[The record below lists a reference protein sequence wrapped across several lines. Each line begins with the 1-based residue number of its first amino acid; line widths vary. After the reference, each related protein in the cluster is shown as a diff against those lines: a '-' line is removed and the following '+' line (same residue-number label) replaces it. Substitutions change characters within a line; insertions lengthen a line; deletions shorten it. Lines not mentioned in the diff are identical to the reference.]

1 MERTYEPT
9 PAPAPSPDIR
19 QFLATQLNPP
29 QMDAV
34 THGDGPLLI
43 LAGAGSGK
51 TRVIAY
57 RIAYII
63 RERQIP
69 PWQILAVTFTNKAA
83 RELTH
88 RVTELTG
95 EDQARQVRMG
105 TFHGLC
111 ARFLRSDIELLGR
124 RYDRNFTIYDT
135 DDQLRVLKRQFAE
148 AGLNPKL
155 VSPNAVVGAIGRL
168 KDRLVSPA
176 QAASASESHNPF
188 ETAVA
193 TLYRR
198 YQDALEAAN
207 AVDFGD
213 LINLMLQLLEN
224 FPDVRQRYANRYRH
238 VLVDEYQDVN
248 EAQYRLVKAIAGDHR
263 NLTVVGDD
271 SQAIYGWRGA
281 DVRYI
286 LQFEQDFSECTTVRL
301 EQNYR
306 STQTILV
313 AAQAIEAGLTKR
325 HAKELWTAN
334 RKGDPITGVVA
345 GNETDE
351 AQFVIREIDRLIGT
365 GIAYRQIA
373 ILYRTNAQSRVLE
386 EQLVRRRLPFQ
397 MVGGTRFYDRREIKE
412 VIAYL
417 HLLINPYDT
426 DAFRRA
432 GATRK
437 GLGDTTID
445 KFVAWA
451 AETSRPVVDGLI
463 SLLRAEASERPA
475 PLITHTESPDP
486 DEQPW
491 AQRNVSEPGAMGRG
505 ERSVSGSGAMGWG
518 ERSVSQSG
526 AMGWGSGPLPWN
538 RRAHELLLAYAR
550 DLDAM
555 ITGLRTLSLPDL
567 LDLLLKR
574 TGFREY
580 LLEHRDDNG
589 EERWE
594 NVQELKSVVTEYGAS
609 GADEGLRL
617 FLENAALVS
626 DADTIRAGPRDDVVT
641 LMTLHTAKG
650 LEFPAVFIVGMEEGI
665 FPHSRALEEGNIDE
679 ERRLCY
685 VGITRAMQA
694 LYLVGCRSR
703 SFRGMFVENDPSR
716 FLGELPG
723 ELVRWVD
730 GNGFRLDA
738 ARVMAMQSGAW
749 PGHGTSRAA
758 GSWGGG
764 SATGSPSN
772 LPNRPVDP
780 NRSLPTG
787 APTPI
792 RPWSGQATRVG
803 GPPATRQASPG
814 LSGPGTPS
822 NRPFNGP
829 TPTPLRPGLENIPG
843 LRRASDLAPGIR
855 QGQTPP
861 APPAPPSPTYG
872 LDERVR
878 HPSFG
883 DGTVIQIEPGRGTE
897 VMIQVK
903 FDTVGVKKLSTGL
916 APLTRIP

>member
-155 VSPNAVVGAIGRL
+155 VSPNAVLGAIGRL

-486 DEQPW
+486 DEQPG
-491 AQRNVSEPGAMGRG
+491 AQRSVSEP
-505 ERSVSGSGAMGWG
+505 
-518 ERSVSQSG
+518 G

>member
-155 VSPNAVVGAIGRL
+155 VSPNAVLGAIGRL

-386 EQLVRRRLPFQ
+386 EHLVRRRLPFQ

-475 PLITHTESPDP
+475 PLITQAESPDP
-486 DEQPW
+486 DEK
-491 AQRNVSEPGAMGRG
+491 PGA
-505 ERSVSGSGAMGWG
+505 ERSASESGAMGHVKSRG
-518 ERSVSQSG
+518 DG
-526 AMGWGSGPLPWN
+526 AVGWVSGPLPWN

-550 DLDAM
+550 DLDAL

-772 LPNRPVDP
+772 LPSRPVDP

-814 LSGPGTPS
+814 LSGPGTRS

>member
-155 VSPNAVVGAIGRL
+155 VSPNAVLGAIGRL

-386 EQLVRRRLPFQ
+386 EHLVRRRLPFQ

-463 SLLRAEASERPA
+463 SLLRAEALDRPA
-475 PLITHTESPDP
+475 PLITQAESPDP
-486 DEQPW
+486 DEK
-491 AQRNVSEPGAMGRG
+491 PGA
-505 ERSVSGSGAMGWG
+505 ERSASESGAMGHVKSRG
-518 ERSVSQSG
+518 DG
-526 AMGWGSGPLPWN
+526 AVGWVSGPLPWN

-550 DLDAM
+550 DLDAL

-772 LPNRPVDP
+772 LPSRPVDP
-780 NRSLPTG
+780 NHSLSPG

-814 LSGPGTPS
+814 LSGPGTRS

-855 QGQTPP
+855 QGQTPPAPP

>member
-155 VSPNAVVGAIGRL
+155 VSPNAVLGAIGRL

-486 DEQPW
+486 DEQPG
-491 AQRNVSEPGAMGRG
+491 AQRSVSEP
-505 ERSVSGSGAMGWG
+505 
-518 ERSVSQSG
+518 G

-903 FDTVGVKKLSTGL
+903 FDTIGVKKLSTGL

>member
-155 VSPNAVVGAIGRL
+155 VSPNAVLGAIGRL

-486 DEQPW
+486 DEQPG
-491 AQRNVSEPGAMGRG
+491 AQRSVSEP
-505 ERSVSGSGAMGWG
+505 
-518 ERSVSQSG
+518 G

-550 DLDAM
+550 DLDAL

-772 LPNRPVDP
+772 LPSRPVDP

>member
-9 PAPAPSPDIR
+9 PAPAQSPDIR

-155 VSPNAVVGAIGRL
+155 VSPNAVLGAIGRL

-451 AETSRPVVDGLI
+451 AETSRPVVDELI
-463 SLLRAEASERPA
+463 SLLRTEASERPA
-475 PLITHTESPDP
+475 PLITHTESPHP
-486 DEQPW
+486 DEQPG
-491 AQRNVSEPGAMGRG
+491 AQQNVSEPGAMGWA
-505 ERSVSGSGAMGWG
+505 ERSVSESAAMGWG

-550 DLDAM
+550 DLDAL

-883 DGTVIQIEPGRGTE
+883 DGTVIQIESGRGTE

>member
-9 PAPAPSPDIR
+9 TAPAQSPDIR

-155 VSPNAVVGAIGRL
+155 VSPNAVLGAIGRL

-176 QAASASESHNPF
+176 QAANASESHNPF

-463 SLLRAEASERPA
+463 SLLRAEATERPA

-486 DEQPW
+486 AEQPG
-491 AQRNVSEPGAMGRG
+491 AQ
-505 ERSVSGSGAMGWG
+505 RSVSESGAMGWG
-518 ERSVSQSG
+518 GRSVSESG

-550 DLDAM
+550 DLDAL

-803 GPPATRQASPG
+803 GPPATRQSSPG

-822 NRPFNGP
+822 IRPFNG
-829 TPTPLRPGLENIPG
+829 PTPLRPGLENIPG

-861 APPAPPSPTYG
+861 APPTPPSPTYG

>member
-9 PAPAPSPDIR
+9 PAPAQSPDIR

-155 VSPNAVVGAIGRL
+155 VSPNAVLGAIGRL

-176 QAASASESHNPF
+176 QAAGASESHNPF

-281 DVRYI
+281 DVRFI

-486 DEQPW
+486 DEQPRV
-491 AQRNVSEPGAMGRG
+491 QRNVSE
-505 ERSVSGSGAMGWG
+505 SGAMGWA
-518 ERSVSQSG
+518 ERSVSESG

-550 DLDAM
+550 DLDAL

-772 LPNRPVDP
+772 LPSRPVDP

-829 TPTPLRPGLENIPG
+829 TPTSLRPGLENIPG

>member
-155 VSPNAVVGAIGRL
+155 VSPNAVLGAIGRL

-475 PLITHTESPDP
+475 PLITHTERPDP
-486 DEQPW
+486 DEQPG
-491 AQRNVSEPGAMGRG
+491 AQQ
-505 ERSVSGSGAMGWG
+505 SVSG
-518 ERSVSQSG
+518 SG

-903 FDTVGVKKLSTGL
+903 FDTIGVKKLSTGL

>member
-9 PAPAPSPDIR
+9 PMPAPSTDIR

-111 ARFLRSDIELLGR
+111 ARFLRAEIELLGR

-155 VSPNAVVGAIGRL
+155 VSPNAVLGAIGRL

-176 QAASASESHNPF
+176 QAASASEAHNPF

-224 FPDVRQRYANRYRH
+224 FPDVGQRYANRYRH

-286 LQFEQDFSECTTVRL
+286 LQFEQDFAECTTVRL

-351 AQFVIREIDRLIGT
+351 AQFVIREIDRLVGT

-417 HLLINPYDT
+417 HLLVNPYDA

-445 KFVAWA
+445 KFVAWVA
-451 AETSRPVVDGLI
+451 KTSMPVVDGLI
-463 SLLRAEASERPA
+463 SLLRAEVTERPA
-475 PLITHTESPDP
+475 PLITGAVEPDLY
-486 DEQPW
+486 
-491 AQRNVSEPGAMGRG
+491 
-505 ERSVSGSGAMGWG
+505 ERSGVL
-518 ERSVSQSG
+518 
-526 AMGWGSGPLPWN
+526 GPLPWN

-550 DLDAM
+550 DLNAL

-567 LDLLLKR
+567 LDLLLTR

-685 VGITRAMQA
+685 VGITRAMQS

-703 SFRGMFVENDPSR
+703 SFRGLFVENDPSR

-749 PGHGTSRAA
+749 PGHGASRAA

-764 SATGSPSN
+764 TATGSPSN
-772 LPNRPVDP
+772 GSLRPVDP
-780 NRSLPTG
+780 HRPPPPG

-803 GPPATRQASPG
+803 GPSASRQPSSGP
-814 LSGPGTPS
+814 SGPGIP
-822 NRPFNGP
+822 NIQEFNGP
-829 TPTPLRPGLENIPG
+829 APTPLRTGLENIPG
-843 LRRASDLAPGIR
+843 LRRASDLTPGIR
-855 QGQTPP
+855 QAQTPP

-883 DGTVIQIEPGRGTE
+883 DGTVIQIDPGRGTE

>member
-95 EDQARQVRMG
+95 EEQARQVRMG

-475 PLITHTESPDP
+475 PLITHTERPDP
-486 DEQPW
+486 DEQPG
-491 AQRNVSEPGAMGRG
+491 AQQ
-505 ERSVSGSGAMGWG
+505 SVSG
-518 ERSVSQSG
+518 SG

-650 LEFPAVFIVGMEEGI
+650 LEFPAVFIVGREEGI

>member
-9 PAPAPSPDIR
+9 PTPAPSPDIR
-19 QFLATQLNPP
+19 QFLATRLNPP
-29 QMDAV
+29 QLNAV

-57 RIAYII
+57 RVAYII

-111 ARFLRSDIELLGR
+111 ARFLRSEIELLAR

-135 DDQLRVLKRQFAE
+135 DDQLRVLKRQFAD

-155 VSPNAVVGAIGRL
+155 VSPNAVLGAIGRL
-168 KDRLVSPA
+168 KDRMVSPA
-176 QAASASESHNPF
+176 QAASASDAHNLF

-198 YQDALEAAN
+198 YQDALEASN

-224 FPDVRQRYANRYRH
+224 FQDVRQRFANRYRH

-248 EAQYRLVKAIAGDHR
+248 EAQYRLVKAIAGEHR

-286 LQFEQDFSECTTVRL
+286 LQFEQDFSECTTARL

-306 STQTILV
+306 STQTILG

-417 HLLINPYDT
+417 RLLINPYDT

-445 KFVAWA
+445 KFVAWT

-463 SLLRAEASERPA
+463 SLLRAEASERPD
-475 PLITHTESPDP
+475 PLITHTERPDP
-486 DEQPW
+486 GEQ
-491 AQRNVSEPGAMGRG
+491 VG
-505 ERSVSGSGAMGWG
+505 VI
-518 ERSVSQSG
+518 
-526 AMGWGSGPLPWN
+526 GPLPWN

-550 DLDAM
+550 DLDAL

-567 LDLLLKR
+567 LDLLIKR

-716 FLGELPG
+716 FLGEIPG

-749 PGHGTSRAA
+749 PGHSTSRGA

-764 SATGSPSN
+764 SANGSPSS
-772 LPNRPVDP
+772 LPNRPLASGRP
-780 NRSLPTG
+780 LPPG

-803 GPPATRQASPG
+803 GPPETRQASPG
-814 LSGPGTPS
+814 AYGPGNPGL
-822 NRPFNGP
+822 RPFNGP

-843 LRRASDLAPGIR
+843 LRRASDLTPGTR
-855 QGQTPP
+855 QTQPP
-861 APPAPPSPTYG
+861 VATPAPPSPTYC

-883 DGTVIQIEPGRGTE
+883 DGTVIQIEPGRGSE
-897 VMIQVK
+897 VVIQVK
-903 FDTVGVKKLSTGL
+903 FDTVGIKKLSTGF

>member
-95 EDQARQVRMG
+95 EEQARQVRMG

-155 VSPNAVVGAIGRL
+155 VSPNAVLGAIGRL

-475 PLITHTESPDP
+475 PLITHTESPHP
-486 DEQPW
+486 DEQPG
-491 AQRNVSEPGAMGRG
+491 AQQNVSEP
-505 ERSVSGSGAMGWG
+505 
-518 ERSVSQSG
+518 G

>member
-9 PAPAPSPDIR
+9 PAPAQSPDIR

-155 VSPNAVVGAIGRL
+155 VSPNAVLGAIGRL

-463 SLLRAEASERPA
+463 SLLRAEALDRPA
-475 PLITHTESPDP
+475 PLITQAESPDP
-486 DEQPW
+486 DEK
-491 AQRNVSEPGAMGRG
+491 PGA
-505 ERSVSGSGAMGWG
+505 ERSASESGAMGHVKSRG
-518 ERSVSQSG
+518 DG
-526 AMGWGSGPLPWN
+526 AVGWVSGPLPWN

-550 DLDAM
+550 DLDAL

-814 LSGPGTPS
+814 LSGPGTRS

-861 APPAPPSPTYG
+861 EPPAPPSPTYG

>member
-155 VSPNAVVGAIGRL
+155 VSPNAVLGAIGRL

-486 DEQPW
+486 DEQPG
-491 AQRNVSEPGAMGRG
+491 AQRSVSEP
-505 ERSVSGSGAMGWG
+505 
-518 ERSVSQSG
+518 G

-780 NRSLPTG
+780 DRSLPTG

>member
-9 PAPAPSPDIR
+9 PAPAQSPDIR

-155 VSPNAVVGAIGRL
+155 VSPNAVLGAIGRL

-463 SLLRAEASERPA
+463 SLLRAEALDRPA
-475 PLITHTESPDP
+475 PLITQAESPDP
-486 DEQPW
+486 DEK
-491 AQRNVSEPGAMGRG
+491 PGA
-505 ERSVSGSGAMGWG
+505 ERSASESGAMGHVKSRG
-518 ERSVSQSG
+518 DG
-526 AMGWGSGPLPWN
+526 AVGWVSGPLPWN

-550 DLDAM
+550 DLDAL

>member
-155 VSPNAVVGAIGRL
+155 VSPNAVLGAIGRL

-475 PLITHTESPDP
+475 PLITHTERPDP
-486 DEQPW
+486 DEQPG
-491 AQRNVSEPGAMGRG
+491 AQQ
-505 ERSVSGSGAMGWG
+505 SVSG
-518 ERSVSQSG
+518 SG

-550 DLDAM
+550 DLDAL

-772 LPNRPVDP
+772 LPSRPVDP

>member
-155 VSPNAVVGAIGRL
+155 VSPNAVLGAIGRL

-475 PLITHTESPDP
+475 PLITHTERPDP
-486 DEQPW
+486 DEQPG
-491 AQRNVSEPGAMGRG
+491 AQQ
-505 ERSVSGSGAMGWG
+505 SVSG
-518 ERSVSQSG
+518 SG

>member
-95 EDQARQVRMG
+95 EEQARQVRMG

-155 VSPNAVVGAIGRL
+155 VSPNAVLGAIGRL

-475 PLITHTESPDP
+475 PLITHTERPDP
-486 DEQPW
+486 DEQPG
-491 AQRNVSEPGAMGRG
+491 AQQ
-505 ERSVSGSGAMGWG
+505 SVSG
-518 ERSVSQSG
+518 SG

>member
-9 PAPAPSPDIR
+9 PAPAQSPDIR

-155 VSPNAVVGAIGRL
+155 VSPNAVLGAIGRL

-463 SLLRAEASERPA
+463 SLLRAEALDRPA
-475 PLITHTESPDP
+475 PLITQAESPDP
-486 DEQPW
+486 DEK
-491 AQRNVSEPGAMGRG
+491 PGA
-505 ERSVSGSGAMGWG
+505 ERSASESGAMGHVKSRG
-518 ERSVSQSG
+518 DG
-526 AMGWGSGPLPWN
+526 AVGWGSGPLPWN

-550 DLDAM
+550 DLDAL

-626 DADTIRAGPRDDVVT
+626 DADTIRAGPRNDVVT

-772 LPNRPVDP
+772 LPNRPVNPDL
-780 NRSLPTG
+780 SLPTG

-861 APPAPPSPTYG
+861 EPPAPPSPTYG

>member
-9 PAPAPSPDIR
+9 PAPAQSPDIR

-155 VSPNAVVGAIGRL
+155 VSPNAVLGAIGRL

-486 DEQPW
+486 DEQPG
-491 AQRNVSEPGAMGRG
+491 AQRSVSEPGAMGWA
-505 ERSVSGSGAMGWG
+505 ERSVSDSGAMGWG
-518 ERSVSQSG
+518 GRSVSESG

-550 DLDAM
+550 DLDAL

-772 LPNRPVDP
+772 LPSRPVDP

>member
-155 VSPNAVVGAIGRL
+155 VSPNAVLGAIGRL

-475 PLITHTESPDP
+475 PLITHTERPDP
-486 DEQPW
+486 DEQPG
-491 AQRNVSEPGAMGRG
+491 AQQ
-505 ERSVSGSGAMGWG
+505 SVSG
-518 ERSVSQSG
+518 SG

-550 DLDAM
+550 DLDAL

>member
-155 VSPNAVVGAIGRL
+155 VSPNAVLGAIGRL

-486 DEQPW
+486 DEQPG
-491 AQRNVSEPGAMGRG
+491 AQRSVSEP
-505 ERSVSGSGAMGWG
+505 
-518 ERSVSQSG
+518 G

-550 DLDAM
+550 DLDAL

-903 FDTVGVKKLSTGL
+903 FDTIGVKKLSTGL

>member
-155 VSPNAVVGAIGRL
+155 VSPNAVLGAIGRL

-486 DEQPW
+486 DEQPG
-491 AQRNVSEPGAMGRG
+491 AQRSVSEP
-505 ERSVSGSGAMGWG
+505 
-518 ERSVSQSG
+518 G

-829 TPTPLRPGLENIPG
+829 APTPLRPGLENIPG

>member
-95 EDQARQVRMG
+95 EEQARQVRMG

-155 VSPNAVVGAIGRL
+155 VSPNAVLGAIGRL

-224 FPDVRQRYANRYRH
+224 FPDVRQRYASRYRH

-475 PLITHTESPDP
+475 PLITHTERPDP
-486 DEQPW
+486 DEQPG
-491 AQRNVSEPGAMGRG
+491 AQQ
-505 ERSVSGSGAMGWG
+505 SVSG
-518 ERSVSQSG
+518 SG

-550 DLDAM
+550 DLDAL

-903 FDTVGVKKLSTGL
+903 FDTIGVKKLSTGL

>member
-155 VSPNAVVGAIGRL
+155 VSPNAVLGAIGRL

-486 DEQPW
+486 DEQPG
-491 AQRNVSEPGAMGRG
+491 AQRSVSEP
-505 ERSVSGSGAMGWG
+505 
-518 ERSVSQSG
+518 G

-772 LPNRPVDP
+772 LPNRPVDT

>member
-9 PAPAPSPDIR
+9 PAPAQSPDIR

-83 RELTH
+83 RELAH

-155 VSPNAVVGAIGRL
+155 VSPNAVLGAIGRL

-475 PLITHTESPDP
+475 PLITPTESPDP
-486 DEQPW
+486 DEQPG
-491 AQRNVSEPGAMGRG
+491 AQ
-505 ERSVSGSGAMGWG
+505 RSVSGSGAMGWG

-550 DLDAM
+550 DLDAL

-730 GNGFRLDA
+730 GNGFRVDA

-772 LPNRPVDP
+772 LPSRPVDP

-792 RPWSGQATRVG
+792 RQWSGQATRVG

-883 DGTVIQIEPGRGTE
+883 DGTVIQVEPGRGTE

>member
-155 VSPNAVVGAIGRL
+155 VSPNAVLGAIGRL

-486 DEQPW
+486 DEQPG
-491 AQRNVSEPGAMGRG
+491 AQRSVSEP
-505 ERSVSGSGAMGWG
+505 
-518 ERSVSQSG
+518 G

-550 DLDAM
+550 DLDAL

-772 LPNRPVDP
+772 LPSRPVDP

-822 NRPFNGP
+822 NRPFNGA

-855 QGQTPP
+855 QSQTPP

>member
-9 PAPAPSPDIR
+9 PAPAQSPDIR

-83 RELTH
+83 RELAH

-155 VSPNAVVGAIGRL
+155 VSPNAVLGAIGRL

-486 DEQPW
+486 DEQPG
-491 AQRNVSEPGAMGRG
+491 AQ
-505 ERSVSGSGAMGWG
+505 RSVSG
-518 ERSVSQSG
+518 SG

-550 DLDAM
+550 DLDAL

-772 LPNRPVDP
+772 LPSRPVDP

>member
-1 MERTYEPT
+1 
-9 PAPAPSPDIR
+9 
-19 QFLATQLNPP
+19 
-29 QMDAV
+29 
-34 THGDGPLLI
+34 
-43 LAGAGSGK
+43 
-51 TRVIAY
+51 
-57 RIAYII
+57 
-63 RERQIP
+63 
-69 PWQILAVTFTNKAA
+69 
-83 RELTH
+83 
-88 RVTELTG
+88 
-95 EDQARQVRMG
+95 
-105 TFHGLC
+105 
-111 ARFLRSDIELLGR
+111 
-124 RYDRNFTIYDT
+124 
-135 DDQLRVLKRQFAE
+135 
-148 AGLNPKL
+148 
-155 VSPNAVVGAIGRL
+155 
-168 KDRLVSPA
+168 
-176 QAASASESHNPF
+176 
-188 ETAVA
+188 
-193 TLYRR
+193 
-198 YQDALEAAN
+198 
-207 AVDFGD
+207 
-213 LINLMLQLLEN
+213 
-224 FPDVRQRYANRYRH
+224 
-238 VLVDEYQDVN
+238 
-248 EAQYRLVKAIAGDHR
+248 
-263 NLTVVGDD
+263 
-271 SQAIYGWRGA
+271 
-281 DVRYI
+281 
-286 LQFEQDFSECTTVRL
+286 
-301 EQNYR
+301 
-306 STQTILV
+306 
-313 AAQAIEAGLTKR
+313 
-325 HAKELWTAN
+325 
-334 RKGDPITGVVA
+334 
-345 GNETDE
+345 
-351 AQFVIREIDRLIGT
+351 
-365 GIAYRQIA
+365 
-373 ILYRTNAQSRVLE
+373 
-386 EQLVRRRLPFQ
+386 
-397 MVGGTRFYDRREIKE
+397 
-412 VIAYL
+412 
-417 HLLINPYDT
+417 
-426 DAFRRA
+426 
-432 GATRK
+432 
-437 GLGDTTID
+437 
-445 KFVAWA
+445 
-451 AETSRPVVDGLI
+451 
-463 SLLRAEASERPA
+463 
-475 PLITHTESPDP
+475 
-486 DEQPW
+486 
-491 AQRNVSEPGAMGRG
+491 
-505 ERSVSGSGAMGWG
+505 
-518 ERSVSQSG
+518 
-526 AMGWGSGPLPWN
+526 MGWGSGPLPWN

-772 LPNRPVDP
+772 LPSRPVDP
-780 NRSLPTG
+780 NRSLSPG

-903 FDTVGVKKLSTGL
+903 FDTVGIKKLSTGL

>member
-155 VSPNAVVGAIGRL
+155 VSPNAVLGAIGRL

-486 DEQPW
+486 DEQPG
-491 AQRNVSEPGAMGRG
+491 AQRSVSEP
-505 ERSVSGSGAMGWG
+505 
-518 ERSVSQSG
+518 G

-822 NRPFNGP
+822 NRPLNGP

>member
-155 VSPNAVVGAIGRL
+155 VSPNAVLGAIGRL

-475 PLITHTESPDP
+475 PLITHTESPDL
-486 DEQPW
+486 DEQPG
-491 AQRNVSEPGAMGRG
+491 AQQ
-505 ERSVSGSGAMGWG
+505 SVSG
-518 ERSVSQSG
+518 SG

-772 LPNRPVDP
+772 LPSRPVDP

>member
-155 VSPNAVVGAIGRL
+155 VSPNAVLGAIGRL

-451 AETSRPVVDGLI
+451 AETSRPVVDELI
-463 SLLRAEASERPA
+463 SLLRTEASERPA

-486 DEQPW
+486 DEQPG
-491 AQRNVSEPGAMGRG
+491 AQ
-505 ERSVSGSGAMGWG
+505 RSVSG
-518 ERSVSQSG
+518 SG

-550 DLDAM
+550 DLDAL

>member
-29 QMDAV
+29 QMAAV
-34 THGDGPLLI
+34 PHGDGPLLI

-155 VSPNAVVGAIGRL
+155 VSPNAVLGAIGRL

-445 KFVAWA
+445 KFVDWA

-463 SLLRAEASERPA
+463 SLLRAEASERTA
-475 PLITHTESPDP
+475 PLITQAESPDP
-486 DEQPW
+486 DEK
-491 AQRNVSEPGAMGRG
+491 PGA
-505 ERSVSGSGAMGWG
+505 ERSASESGAMGHVKSRG
-518 ERSVSQSG
+518 DG
-526 AMGWGSGPLPWN
+526 AVGWGSGPLPWN

-550 DLDAM
+550 DLDAL

-772 LPNRPVDP
+772 LPSRPVDP
-780 NRSLPTG
+780 NRSLSPG

>member
-95 EDQARQVRMG
+95 EEQARQVRMG

-155 VSPNAVVGAIGRL
+155 VSPNAVLGAIGRL

-325 HAKELWTAN
+325 HSKELWTAN

-486 DEQPW
+486 DEQPG
-491 AQRNVSEPGAMGRG
+491 AQRSVSEP
-505 ERSVSGSGAMGWG
+505 
-518 ERSVSQSG
+518 G

>member
-155 VSPNAVVGAIGRL
+155 VSPNAVLGAIGRL

-445 KFVAWA
+445 KFVDWA

-463 SLLRAEASERPA
+463 SLLRAEASERTA
-475 PLITHTESPDP
+475 PLITQAESPDP
-486 DEQPW
+486 DEK
-491 AQRNVSEPGAMGRG
+491 PGA
-505 ERSVSGSGAMGWG
+505 ERSASESGAMGHVKSRG
-518 ERSVSQSG
+518 DG
-526 AMGWGSGPLPWN
+526 AVGWGSGPLPWN

-550 DLDAM
+550 DLDAL

-772 LPNRPVDP
+772 LPSRPVDP
-780 NRSLPTG
+780 NRSLSPG

-814 LSGPGTPS
+814 LSGPGTPG

>member
-1 MERTYEPT
+1 MERTYNPT
-9 PAPAPSPDIR
+9 PTPAPSPDIR
-19 QFLATQLNPP
+19 QFLATQLNPN
-29 QMDAV
+29 QMEAV

-95 EDQARQVRMG
+95 EDQVRQVRMG

-111 ARFLRSDIELLGR
+111 ARFLRSEIELLGR

-155 VSPNAVVGAIGRL
+155 VSPNAVLGAIGRL
-168 KDRLVSPA
+168 KDRLASPA
-176 QAASASESHNPF
+176 QAASASEAHNPF

-193 TLYRR
+193 TLYLR
-198 YQDALEAAN
+198 YQNALEAAN

-365 GIAYRQIA
+365 GIGYRQIA

-397 MVGGTRFYDRREIKE
+397 LVGGTRFYDRREIKE

-417 HLLINPYDT
+417 HLLVNPHDT

-432 GATRK
+432 GGTRK
-437 GLGDTTID
+437 GLGNTTMD
-445 KFVAWA
+445 KFVDWA
-451 AETSRPVVDGLI
+451 TETSRPVVDGLI
-463 SLLRAEASERPA
+463 SLLRAEGAERPA
-475 PLITHTESPDP
+475 PLIIGTVGPDL
-486 DEQPW
+486 DEQS
-491 AQRNVSEPGAMGRG
+491 AVM
-505 ERSVSGSGAMGWG
+505 
-518 ERSVSQSG
+518 
-526 AMGWGSGPLPWN
+526 GPLPWN

-550 DLDAM
+550 DLDAF
-555 ITGLRTLSLPDL
+555 ITGLQTLSLPDL

-594 NVQELKSVVTEYGAS
+594 NVQELMSVVTEYGVS

-665 FPHSRALEEGNIDE
+665 FPHSRALEDGNIDE

-716 FLGELPG
+716 FLRELPG

-738 ARVMAMQSGAW
+738 ARVMEMQSGAW
-749 PGHGTSRAA
+749 PGHGASRAA

-764 SATGSPSN
+764 TAIGSPSN
-772 LPNRPVDP
+772 LPHRPVGPDRP
-780 NRSLPTG
+780 LPPG

-792 RPWSGQATRVG
+792 RPWSGQATRIG
-803 GPPATRQASPG
+803 GPPSTRQASPG
-814 LSGPGTPS
+814 ASGPGVP
-822 NRPFNGP
+822 NIRPFNGP
-829 TPTPLRPGLENIPG
+829 SPTPLRPGLENIPG
-843 LRRASDLAPGIR
+843 LRRANDLTPGAR
-855 QGQTPP
+855 QTQTSP
-861 APPAPPSPTYG
+861 APPAPPLPTYG

-903 FDTVGVKKLSTGL
+903 FDTIGVKKLSTGL

>member
-9 PAPAPSPDIR
+9 PAPAQSPDIR

-155 VSPNAVVGAIGRL
+155 VSPNAVLGAIGRL

-486 DEQPW
+486 DEQPG
-491 AQRNVSEPGAMGRG
+491 AQRSVSEP
-505 ERSVSGSGAMGWG
+505 
-518 ERSVSQSG
+518 G

-772 LPNRPVDP
+772 LPSRPVDP

-829 TPTPLRPGLENIPG
+829 APTPLRPGLENIPG

>member
-155 VSPNAVVGAIGRL
+155 VSPNAVLGAIGRL

-486 DEQPW
+486 DEQPG
-491 AQRNVSEPGAMGRG
+491 AQ
-505 ERSVSGSGAMGWG
+505 RSVS
-518 ERSVSQSG
+518 ESG

-550 DLDAM
+550 DLDAL

-772 LPNRPVDP
+772 LPNRPVNPDL
-780 NRSLPTG
+780 SLPTG